1 MSNTFTVV
9 GNLTQEPELRYTQS
23 GTPLCSGG
31 IASNRRYQVNGQW
44 EEQTSYFNFTAWRE
58 LAENIAASFN
68 KGTRV
73 VATGRMEQKN
83 WTDKDGNNRTSF
95 DFIIDEIGPSLR
107 WATAQ
112 ITKTE
117 RNGAGSGPSMVAA
130 TAAAFNGAEV
140 YEEEAPF

>member
-9 GNLTQEPELRYTQS
+9 GNLTQDPELRFTQG

-58 LAENIAASFN
+58 MAENIAATFS
-68 KGTRV
+68 KGMRV
-73 VATGRMEQKN
+73 VATGRMEQKD
-83 WTDKDGNNRTSF
+83 WVDKDSNKRTTY
-95 DFIIDEIGPSLR
+95 DFVIDEIGPSVR

-112 ITKTE
+112 VTKIE
-117 RNGAGSGPSMVAA
+117 KNNGSPQSSVK
-130 TAAAFNGAEV
+130 AAFNATEV
-140 YEEEAPF
+140 PYEEEPPF

>member
-9 GNLTQEPELRYTQS
+9 GNLTQDPELRFTQG

-58 LAENIAASFN
+58 MAENIAATFA
-68 KGTRV
+68 KGMRV
-73 VATGRMEQKN
+73 VATGRMEQKD
-83 WTDKDGNNRTSF
+83 WVDKEGNKRTTY
-95 DFIIDEIGPSLR
+95 DFVLDEIGPSVR

-112 ITKTE
+112 VTKTE
-117 RNGAGSGPSMVAA
+117 KNNGSPQSSVK
-130 TAAAFNGAEV
+130 AAFNATEV
-140 YEEEAPF
+140 PYEEEPPF

>member
-9 GNLTQEPELRYTQS
+9 GALTQEPELRFTQN

-58 LAENIAASFN
+58 LAENIAASFS

-73 VATGRMEQKN
+73 VATGRMEQKD
-83 WTDKDGNNRTSF
+83 WTDKDGNKRTTF
-95 DFIIDEIGPSLR
+95 DFVIDEIGPSLR
-107 WATAQ
+107 WATAVV
-112 ITKTE
+112 TRTE
-117 RNGAGSGPSMVAA
+117 RNAGSPSIVNA
-130 TAAAFNGAEV
+130 TAAFNATPV
-140 YEEEAPF
+140 QYEEEPPF

>member
-9 GNLTQEPELRYTQS
+9 GNLTQDPELRFTQG

-58 LAENIAASFN
+58 MAENIAATFA
-68 KGTRV
+68 KGMRV
-73 VATGRMEQKN
+73 VATGRMEQKD
-83 WTDKDGNNRTSF
+83 WVDKDGNKRTTY
-95 DFIIDEIGPSLR
+95 DFVIDEIGPSVR

-112 ITKTE
+112 VTKIE
-117 RNGAGSGPSMVAA
+117 KNNGSPQSSVK
-130 TAAAFNGAEV
+130 AAFNATEV
-140 YEEEAPF
+140 PYEEEPPF